1 MAQIEIATLGGGCF
15 WCVEA
20 VYQRVDGIL
29 NVKPGYAGGHVKNP
43 TYKEICTGKTGHAEV
58 AKIEYDTTI
67 INFNQILNIFWQAHD
82 PTTLNRQG
90 NDVGTQYRSV
100 IFYHNNQQKLKAEDS
115 KKNAENSN
123 YWVEPI
129 VTEITELNN
138 YTDAEDYHD
147 NYYDNNPN
155 QPYCLFVIRP
165 KLNILEAPLED
176 VSVLASIPPVQDSA
190 SDILSFFL
198 INFFIKEFI
207 RQNNYLKT

>member
-58 AKIEYDTTI
+58 AKIEYDTKI

-100 IFYHNNQQKLKAEDS
+100 IFYHNSQQRLNAEDS
-115 KKNAENSN
+115 KKYAENSN
-123 YWVEPI
+123 YWDKPI
-129 VTEITELNN
+129 VTEITKLNN

-165 KLNILEAPLED
+165 KLNKLVKERI
-176 VSVLASIPPVQDSA
+176 
-190 SDILSFFL
+190 
-198 INFFIKEFI
+198 INK
-207 RQNNYLKT
+207 K